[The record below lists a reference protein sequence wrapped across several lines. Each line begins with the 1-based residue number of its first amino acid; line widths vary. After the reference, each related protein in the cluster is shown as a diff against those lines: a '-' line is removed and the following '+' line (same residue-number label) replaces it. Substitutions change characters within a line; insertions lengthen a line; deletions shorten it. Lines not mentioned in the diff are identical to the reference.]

1 VRHSRAFAQR
11 IRAAISTNS
20 PVVRLAR
27 AIAARAG
34 SNAVVRCGKSAFAVI
49 RMATAGH
56 TPVLNASRDNYGIN
70 GMSDNIYAH
79 DHGVASDLFAA
90 TGDGNLFQRVLRL
103 RMTEHDNRSEEEI
116 NAENAQPAH
125 PAHPDDEPESLFA
138 TVRPNIVQSIRAFRV
153 QDLADEATKLGQHFL
168 YAYLGQAQ
176 SKQEV
181 LETIA
186 TSFLFPKHF
195 GKNYDALYD
204 SLTELVHKAGSQ
216 PGFVIVLEQLPI
228 AQKFDKEGREVLLDV
243 FRDAAEFWAER
254 RVAFRVFYS
263 FV

>member
-1 VRHSRAFAQR
+1 
-11 IRAAISTNS
+11 
-20 PVVRLAR
+20 
-27 AIAARAG
+27 
-34 SNAVVRCGKSAFAVI
+34 
-49 RMATAGH
+49 
-56 TPVLNASRDNYGIN
+56 
-70 GMSDNIYAH
+70 MSDNIYAH
-79 DHGVASDLFAA
+79 DHGVASDFLA

-103 RMTEHDNRSEEEI
+103 RMTEHDIRPEDETNP
-116 NAENAQPAH
+116 AEAEAEAEAH
-125 PAHPDDEPESLFA
+125 PAHPDEEPEALFA

-153 QDLADEATKLGQHFL
+153 QDLADEANKLGQHFL
-168 YAYLGQAQ
+168 YAYLGHAQ

-186 TSFLFPKHF
+186 LSFLFPKHF

-216 PGFVIVLEQLPI
+216 PGFVIVLEQMPI

-243 FRDAAEFWAER
+243 FRDAAEFWGER
-254 RVAFRVFYS
+254 KVAFRVFYS

>member
-1 VRHSRAFAQR
+1 
-11 IRAAISTNS
+11 
-20 PVVRLAR
+20 
-27 AIAARAG
+27 
-34 SNAVVRCGKSAFAVI
+34 
-49 RMATAGH
+49 M
-56 TPVLNASRDNYGIN
+56 N

-79 DHGVASDLFAA
+79 DNGVASDFFA

-103 RMTEHDNRSEEEI
+103 RMTEHDNRPEEE
-116 NAENAQPAH
+116 ATPPEEEAQA
-125 PAHPDDEPESLFA
+125 AHPDEEPEALFA
-138 TVRPNIVQSIRAFRV
+138 NTRTNIVQSIRAFRV
-153 QDLADEATKLGQHFL
+153 QDLADEANKLGQHFL
-168 YAYLGQAQ
+168 YAYLGHAQ
-176 SKQEV
+176 SKQEI

-204 SLTELVHKAGSQ
+204 SLTDLVHKAGSQ

-228 AQKFDKEGREVLLDV
+228 ATKFDKEGREVLLDV
-243 FRDAAEFWAER
+243 FRDAAEFWGER